1 MYNLSYVF
9 LPIMKFIANTTTLVD
24 HLQKISGTL
33 VSKPTL
39 PIIENFL
46 FNINKNSLSI
56 TSTDL
61 ETSMTTDMEIESDGK
76 ISVAVPSRLT
86 IETLKSLPNQPVTFT
101 IDEKTFQVQIQSEFG
116 NYKLAG
122 QAGKDFPKIPETES
136 ETSFMIPSETLQN
149 CIAKTIFATG
159 NDELRLNLTG
169 VYVQLEDDKITFV
182 ATDANRLVKVERTDV
197 KPGVTHSFILP
208 KKALN
213 LLKSSLTGSSV
224 PVQLDY
230 NRSNAFFAFG
240 DTKLVCRFIDE
251 KYPDYNAVI
260 PQENPN
266 VLVMNREDMYNS
278 VKRISIYSNKSTH
291 QIRIKITGSEMSIS
305 AEDFDLSNE
314 AIEKIAC
321 DYTGEDIEIGFNS
334 KLLLELLSNLDI
346 ETLRLEMSTPNRAGI
361 IVPNE
366 KEESEKMLMLIM
378 PMMLNN

>member
-1 MYNLSYVF
+1 
-9 LPIMKFIANTTTLVD
+9 MKFIANTSSLVE

-46 FNINKNSLSI
+46 FTIVKNNLSI

-61 ETSMTTDMEIESDGK
+61 ETSMTTNMSIESDGS

-86 IETLKSLPNQPVTFT
+86 IETLRSLPNQPVTFT
-101 IDEKTFQVQIQSEFG
+101 IDEKTFQVQIKSEFG

-122 QAGKDFPKIPETES
+122 QPGKDFPKLPDTES
-136 ETSFMIPSETLQN
+136 ETSFTIASETLQN

-169 VYVQLEDDKITFV
+169 VFVELEEDKITFV
-182 ATDANRLVKVERTDV
+182 ATDANRLVKVERNDV
-197 KPGVTHSFILP
+197 KPGVKHNFILP
-208 KKALN
+208 KKALK
-213 LLKSSLTGSSV
+213 LLKSSLVGASL
-224 PVQLDY
+224 PVQIDY
-230 NRSNAFFAFG
+230 NRSNAFFSFG

-260 PQENPN
+260 PKENPN
-266 VLVMNREDMYNS
+266 VLVINREDLYNS
-278 VKRISIYSNKSTH
+278 VKRISIYSSKSTH
-291 QIRIKITGSEMSIS
+291 QIRLKLAGSEMSIS

-334 KLLLELLSNLDI
+334 KLLLELLGSLDI
-346 ETLRLEMSTPNRAGI
+346 DVVKFEMSTPNRAGI
-361 IVPNE
+361 ILPNE
-366 KEESEKMLMLIM
+366 KVKEEAMLMLIM

>member
-1 MYNLSYVF
+1 
-9 LPIMKFIANTTTLVD
+9 MKFIANTTSLVE
-24 HLQKISGTL
+24 HLQKVSGTL

-46 FNINKNSLSI
+46 FTINKNELSI

-61 ETSMTTDMEIESDGK
+61 ETSMTTHMSIECDGS

-116 NYKLAG
+116 NYKLSG

-136 ETSFMIPSETLQN
+136 ESSFTIASETLQN

-169 VYVQLEDDKITFV
+169 VFVELEEDKITFV
-182 ATDANRLVKVERTDV
+182 ATDANRLVKVERSDV
-197 KPGVTHSFILP
+197 KPGVQHSFILP

-213 LLKSSLTGSSV
+213 LLKSSLMGAST
-224 PVQLDY
+224 PVQIDY

-266 VLVMNREDMYNS
+266 ILVMNREEFYNS
-278 VKRISIYSNKSTH
+278 VKRISIFSNKSTH
-291 QIRIKITGSEMSIS
+291 QIRLKLTGSEISIS

-314 AIEKIAC
+314 AIEKIGC

-334 KLLLELLSNLDI
+334 KLLLELLGSLDL
-346 ETLRLEMSTPNRAGI
+346 ETIRFEMSTPNRAGI

-366 KEESEKMLMLIM
+366 KEASEKMLMLIM

>member
-1 MYNLSYVF
+1 
-9 LPIMKFIANTTTLVD
+9 MKFIANTTLLVE
-24 HLQKISGTL
+24 HLQKVSGTL

-46 FNINKNSLSI
+46 FTINKKELKI

-61 ETSMTTDMEIESDGK
+61 ETSMTTHMTVESDGS

-86 IETLKSLPNQPVTFT
+86 METLKSLPNQPVTFT
-101 IDEKTFQVQIQSEFG
+101 IDEKSYQVQIQSEFG

-122 QAGKDFPKIPETES
+122 QPGKDFPKIPDTES
-136 ETSFMIPSETLQN
+136 ETSFSIASETLQN

-169 VYVQLEDDKITFV
+169 VYVELEPASITFV
-182 ATDANRLVKVERTDV
+182 ATDANRLVKVQRSDV
-197 KPGVTHSFILP
+197 KPGVKHSFILP

-213 LLKSSLTGSSV
+213 LLKSSLTGASI
-224 PVQLDY
+224 PVQIDY

-260 PQENPN
+260 PQDNPN
-266 VLVMNREDMYNS
+266 VLVINREDIYNS
-278 VKRISIYSNKSTH
+278 VKRISIFSNKSTH
-291 QIRIKITGSEMSIS
+291 QIRLKISGSEISIS

-314 AIEKIAC
+314 ATERIAC
-321 DYTGEDIEIGFNS
+321 DYSGEDIEIGFNS
-334 KLLLELLSNLDI
+334 KLLLELLGSLDI
-346 ETLRLEMSTPNRAGI
+346 DVIRFEMSTPNRAGI
-361 IVPNE
+361 LLPNE
-366 KEESEKMLMLIM
+366 KLKEETMLMLIM